1 MRIIVCLGN
10 PGVKYKWNRHNAG
23 FLAGD
28 FLVSEFNLPQP
39 KKKGNLIFSQYQQLS
54 IIFPQTFMNLSG
66 EAVIPFMKASN
77 CDFNSIIVIHDELEI
92 SFGDIRLKDG
102 GGHKG
107 HNGIRSIMQMGGS
120 GEFKRIR
127 FGIGRPDPSM
137 SVADYVLSDFN
148 KDEKESFPSAM
159 NKVKCIIEKSF
170 L

>member
-1 MRIIVCLGN
+1 MKIIVCLGN
-10 PGVKYKWNRHNAG
+10 PGIKYKWNRHNAG

-28 FLVSEFNLPQP
+28 FLVSELNLHQP
-39 KKKGNLIFSQYQQLS
+39 KKKGNLLFSQSQQIS

-66 EAVIPFMKASN
+66 EAVIPFMKSSN

-92 SFGDIRLKDG
+92 PFGDIRLKDG

-120 GEFKRIR
+120 GDFKRIR

-148 KDEKESFPSAM
+148 KDEKENLPTAM
-159 NKVKCIIEKSF
+159 NKVKYIIENSF

>member
-1 MRIIVCLGN
+1 MKIIACLGN
-10 PGVKYKWNRHNAG
+10 PGSKYKWNRHNAG

-28 FLVSEFNLPQP
+28 YLVSEFNLPQP
-39 KKKGNLIFSQYQQLS
+39 KKKGNLLFSQHQQLS

-77 CDFNSIIVIHDELEI
+77 CDFKSIIVIHDELEI

-107 HNGIRSIMQMGGS
+107 HNGLRSIMQLGGS

-159 NKVKCIIEKSF
+159 NKVKYIIENSF

>member
-1 MRIIVCLGN
+1 
-10 PGVKYKWNRHNAG
+10 
-23 FLAGD
+23 
-28 FLVSEFNLPQP
+28 
-39 KKKGNLIFSQYQQLS
+39 
-54 IIFPQTFMNLSG
+54 
-66 EAVIPFMKASN
+66 MKASN
-77 CDFNSIIVIHDELEI
+77 CDFKSIIVIHDELEI

-107 HNGIRSIMQMGGS
+107 HNGLRSIMQLGGS

-159 NKVKCIIEKSF
+159 NKVKYIIENSF

>member
-1 MRIIVCLGN
+1 MKIIVCLGN
-10 PGVKYKWNRHNAG
+10 PGSKYAWNRHNAG

-28 FLVSEFNLPQP
+28 FLISQFGLVQP
-39 KKKGNLIFSQYQQLS
+39 KKKGNLLLSQSNEFS

-66 EAVIPFMKASN
+66 EAVVPFMKSSN

-92 SFGDIRLKDG
+92 SFGDIRLKEG

-107 HNGIRSIMQMGGS
+107 HNGLRSIMQIGGS

-137 SVADYVLSDFN
+137 SVADYVLSDFTKN
-148 KDEKESFPSAM
+148 EKDNFPSAM
-159 NKVKCIIEKSF
+159 MKVKKILEESF